1 MKHFFAAVIVVS
13 FLLVRVPGSA
23 AEDPTLG
30 VLDEKVSKL
39 AAQAED
45 LQFRYQQLQKAI
57 DKFQTD
63 LIELRK
69 AIAAGGGAAP
79 EELKKLEDRIAAV
92 DAARQKDRQAIIEQ
106 LAKELSG
113 TGAGKSPGKS
123 TPATDTGEHVV
134 AKSETLSSIA
144 KTYGITVVDLK
155 KANSLTGNDI
165 KVGQKLVI
173 PK

>member
-1 MKHFFAAVIVVS
+1 MIVAG
-13 FLLVRVPGSA
+13 LLLARVPGSA

-63 LIELRK
+63 LVELRK
-69 AIAAGGGAAP
+69 AMATAGGVSPA
-79 EELKKLEDRIAAV
+79 ELKAVEDRIAAV

-106 LAKELSG
+106 LAKELAGVG
-113 TGAGKSPGKS
+113 TGKTPPPAAGDGK
-123 TPATDTGEHVV
+123 EHVV
-134 AKSETLSSIA
+134 QKGETLSSIA
-144 KTYGITVVDLK
+144 KSYGVTVGDLRK
-155 KANSLTGNDI
+155 INNVTGSDI

>member
-1 MKHFFAAVIVVS
+1 MSLAFCWFACQVAPLKIRLSAYLTRRSVS
-13 FLLVRVPGSA
+13 W
-23 AEDPTLG
+23 
-30 VLDEKVSKL
+30 
-39 AAQAED
+39 Q
-45 LQFRYQQLQKAI
+45 AI

-134 AKSETLSSIA
+134 AKGETLSSIA

>member
-1 MKHFFAAVIVVS
+1 MKHFFAAIIVVG
-13 FLLVRVPGSA
+13 LMLARVPGSA

-69 AIAAGGGAAP
+69 AATTAGGVSPA
-79 EELKKLEDRIAAV
+79 ELKSVEDRIAAV

-106 LAKELSG
+106 LAKELAG
-113 TGAGKSPGKS
+113 TGSGKTPPSATGDGK
-123 TPATDTGEHVV
+123 EHVIQ
-134 AKSETLSSIA
+134 KGETLSSIA
-144 KTYGITVVDLK
+144 KTYGVTVGDLR
-155 KANSLTGNDI
+155 KANNVTGSDI
-165 KVGQKLVI
+165 KIGQKLVI

>member
-13 FLLVRVPGSA
+13 LMLARVPGSA

-69 AIAAGGGAAP
+69 AVATDGGTAP

-113 TGAGKSPGKS
+113 AGAGKSSGKS
-123 TPATDTGEHVV
+123 APAADTGEHVV
-134 AKSETLSSIA
+134 AKGETLSSIA
-144 KTYGITVVDLK
+144 KAYGSTIADLK
-155 KANSLTGNDI
+155 KVNNLTGNDI

>member
-1 MKHFFAAVIVVS
+1 MKQFFAAIIFAS
-13 FLLVRVPGSA
+13 LIFARVPGSV

-63 LIELRK
+63 LTELRK
-69 AIAAGGGAAP
+69 AMVTAGGVSPA
-79 EELKKLEDRIAAV
+79 ELKALEDRIAAV
-92 DAARQKDRQAIIEQ
+92 DTARQKDRQAIIEQ
-106 LAKELSG
+106 LAKELA
-113 TGAGKSPGKS
+113 GAGSGKTSPPTTGDGK
-123 TPATDTGEHVV
+123 EHVV
-134 AKSETLSSIA
+134 AKGETLSSIA
-144 KTYGITVVDLK
+144 KSYGVTVGDLR

-165 KVGQKLVI
+165 KVGQKLVV

>member
-1 MKHFFAAVIVVS
+1 MKHFFAT
-13 FLLVRVPGSA
+13 LLVAGLCLARGPGCA

-57 DKFQTD
+57 EKFQTD
-63 LIELRK
+63 LAELRK
-69 AIAAGGGAAP
+69 ALVTTGGVSPAD
-79 EELKKLEDRIAAV
+79 LKAVEDRIAAV

-106 LAKELSG
+106 LAKELA
-113 TGAGKSPGKS
+113 GAGSKAAPPASGDGK
-123 TPATDTGEHVV
+123 EHVV
-134 AKSETLSSIA
+134 QKGETLSSIA
-144 KTYGITVVDLK
+144 KSYGVTVGDLR
-155 KANSLTGNDI
+155 KANNVIGSDL